1 MKALEKNRD
10 SRRAKD
16 PSVPPFDFKT
26 EVRIFHSKC
35 IVIIVSYG
43 VNVSRNVYL
52 KLIILFPIT
61 VEHTSGRWAVPQTRL
76 KCKVGQPPRKVW
88 CRLQVHKVRRRYV
101 AFFCKLAYLFRLFQD
116 TQSHLFC
123 FYYYFHFLA
132 LQDTVDWFV
141 ENYDKDARIGKAK
154 EAKA

>member
-26 EVRIFHSKC
+26 EVRNFCSKC
-35 IVIIVSYG
+35 ILIIASYG
-43 VNVSRNVYL
+43 VNVSRYVYFNNFVS
-52 KLIILFPIT
+52 ISIT

-76 KCKVGQPPRKVW
+76 KRKVGQPPRKVW

-101 AFFCKLAYLFRLFQD
+101 AFFLQTNTFFGGFRILNHAF
-116 TQSHLFC
+116 FC
-123 FYYYFHFLA
+123 FFYHSLA

>member
-26 EVRIFHSKC
+26 EVRNFRSKC
-35 IVIIVSYG
+35 ILIIASYG
-43 VNVSRNVYL
+43 VNVSRYVYFNNFVS
-52 KLIILFPIT
+52 ISIT

-76 KCKVGQPPRKVW
+76 KCKVGQSPRKVW

-101 AFFCKLAYLFRLFQD
+101 AFFCKLTPFSVVSGYSITPFLLLLPFPFSSPARYRRLV
-116 TQSHLFC
+116 C
-123 FYYYFHFLA
+123 
-132 LQDTVDWFV
+132 
-141 ENYDKDARIGKAK
+141 
-154 EAKA
+154 

>member
-76 KCKVGQPPRKVW
+76 KCKVGQSPRKVW

-101 AFFCKLAYLFRLFQD
+101 AFFCKLTPFSVVSGYSITPFLLLLPFPFSSPARYRRLV
-116 TQSHLFC
+116 C
-123 FYYYFHFLA
+123 
-132 LQDTVDWFV
+132 
-141 ENYDKDARIGKAK
+141 
-154 EAKA
+154 

>member
-35 IVIIVSYG
+35 ILIIVSYG

-76 KCKVGQPPRKVW
+76 KCKVGQPPRKVR

-101 AFFCKLAYLFRLFQD
+101 AFFCKHIFFGCFKILNHTF
-116 TQSHLFC
+116 FC

>member
-26 EVRIFHSKC
+26 EVRIFHLKC
-35 IVIIVSYG
+35 ILIIVLYG

-101 AFFCKLAYLFRLFQD
+101 AFFLQTNTFFGGFRILNHAF
-116 TQSHLFC
+116 
-123 FYYYFHFLA
+123 FL
-132 LQDTVDWFV
+132 LLLPFPFFSP
-141 ENYDKDARIGKAK
+141 ARYR
-154 EAKA
+154 

>member
-16 PSVPPFDFKT
+16 PSVPRIDFKT
-26 EVRIFHSKC
+26 EVRIVHSKC

-76 KCKVGQPPRKVW
+76 KCKVGQSPRKVW

-101 AFFCKLAYLFRLFQD
+101 AFFCKLTPFSVVSGYSITPFLLLLPFPFSSPARYRRLV
-116 TQSHLFC
+116 C
-123 FYYYFHFLA
+123 
-132 LQDTVDWFV
+132 
-141 ENYDKDARIGKAK
+141 
-154 EAKA
+154 